1 MWKKIK
7 SHPWWLALGSVF
19 IALALFAG
27 WQLWG
32 KAPAT
37 PAVITAEVVRGNI
50 EDSVLAAGTIQA
62 AKLINVGAQVSGQVK
77 KLHVKLGD
85 VVEPGQPI
93 AEIDAATQQNNLKDA
108 QAALGSAQAQKSAK
122 QSALA
127 LAQNNFER
135 QKYMFEH
142 EASSKADYQSAQHA
156 LAAAKAELAA
166 AEAAIAQHTVRV
178 QTAQTNLGYT
188 RITAPMAGTVVAIV
202 TDEGQTV
209 NANQTAPT
217 IIKLAQLDAMTIQAQ
232 ISEADVPRVQ
242 AGMEAWFTILG
253 EPERRH
259 QASLRSIEPGPID
272 INSYDGRA
280 TSNNSNTAVYY
291 NGVLDVPNADGKLRI
306 QMTAQ
311 VNIVLRQANNVL
323 LIPAGALGKRVKGEN
338 APDSKNQ
345 ADKPSA
351 NTASGAQAASPAS
364 SSSSSSSANSTNS
377 PSAAPA
383 GKGSKSG
390 KGNREGGAGA
400 AQDGKPAFYTVRVA
414 TGEKGEQKIEER
426 KVKIGLNNR
435 VQAEVLEGLKEGDKV
450 VVGTAAA
457 GAEGQQRR
465 VRVM

>member
-7 SHPWWLALGSVF
+7 SHPWWLALGTVF
-19 IALALFAG
+19 VALALLAG

-32 KAPAT
+32 KAPAA
-37 PAVITAEVVRGNI
+37 PSVITADVVRGDI

-85 VVEPGQPI
+85 VVEQGQPI

-108 QAALGSAQAQKSAK
+108 QAALGSAQAQKTAK

-135 QKYMFEH
+135 QKYMFER
-142 EASSKADYQSAQHA
+142 EASSKADYQTAQHA

-166 AEAAIAQHTVRV
+166 AEAAIAQYTVRV

-232 ISEADVPRVQ
+232 ISEADVPRVAPGQ
-242 AGMEAWFTILG
+242 PAYFTILG

-280 TSNNSNTAVYY
+280 TSNNSSNAVYY

-311 VNIVLRQANNVL
+311 VNIVLRQAKNVL
-323 LIPAGALGKRVKGEN
+323 LIPAGALGKRIKGEN
-338 APDSKNQ
+338 APDGKNQ
-345 ADKPSA
+345 SDKPRA
-351 NTASGAQAASPAS
+351 NAASSEQTASSASPAS
-364 SSSSSSSANSTNS
+364 SASSA
-377 PSAAPA
+377 PE
-383 GKGSKSG
+383 GKGNRSG
-390 KGNREGGAGA
+390 KGNKEGKGESKAT
-400 AQDGKPAFYTVRVA
+400 FYTVRVA

>member
-7 SHPWWLALGSVF
+7 SHPWWLALGTVF
-19 IALALFAG
+19 VALALLAG

-32 KAPAT
+32 KAPAA
-37 PAVITAEVVRGNI
+37 PSVITADVVRGDI

-85 VVEPGQPI
+85 VVEQGQPI

-108 QAALGSAQAQKSAK
+108 QAALGSAQAQKTAK

-135 QKYMFEH
+135 QKYMFER
-142 EASSKADYQSAQHA
+142 EASSKADYQTAQHA
-156 LAAAKAELAA
+156 LAAAKADLAA
-166 AEAAIAQHTVRV
+166 AEAAIAQYTVRV

-232 ISEADVPRVQ
+232 ISEADVPRVAPGQ
-242 AGMEAWFTILG
+242 PAYFTILG

-259 QASLRSIEPGPID
+259 QASLHSIEPGPID

-280 TSNNSNTAVYY
+280 TSNNSNTAVYTTACSMC
-291 NGVLDVPNADGKLRI
+291 PM
-306 QMTAQ
+306 QM
-311 VNIVLRQANNVL
+311 
-323 LIPAGALGKRVKGEN
+323 
-338 APDSKNQ
+338 
-345 ADKPSA
+345 
-351 NTASGAQAASPAS
+351 ASC
-364 SSSSSSSANSTNS
+364 
-377 PSAAPA
+377 
-383 GKGSKSG
+383 
-390 KGNREGGAGA
+390 
-400 AQDGKPAFYTVRVA
+400 AF
-414 TGEKGEQKIEER
+414 K
-426 KVKIGLNNR
+426 
-435 VQAEVLEGLKEGDKV
+435 
-450 VVGTAAA
+450 
-457 GAEGQQRR
+457 
-465 VRVM
+465 

>member
-7 SHPWWLALGSVF
+7 SHPWWLALGTVF
-19 IALALFAG
+19 VALALLAG

-32 KAPAT
+32 KAPAA
-37 PAVITAEVVRGNI
+37 PSVITADVVRGDI

-85 VVEPGQPI
+85 VVEQGQPI

-108 QAALGSAQAQKSAK
+108 QAALGSAQAQKTAK

-135 QKYMFEH
+135 QKYMFER

-166 AEAAIAQHTVRV
+166 AEAAIAQYTVRV

-232 ISEADVPRVQ
+232 ISESDVPRVAPGQ
-242 AGMEAWFTILG
+242 PAYFTILG

-280 TSNNSNTAVYY
+280 TSNNSSNAVYY

-311 VNIVLRQANNVL
+311 VNIVLRQAKNVL
-323 LIPAGALGKRVKGEN
+323 LIPAGALGKRIKGEN
-338 APDSKNQ
+338 APDGKNQ
-345 ADKPSA
+345 SDKPRA
-351 NTASGAQAASPAS
+351 NAASGEHAASSASPAS
-364 SSSSSSSANSTNS
+364 SASSA
-377 PSAAPA
+377 PE
-383 GKGSKSG
+383 GKGNRSG
-390 KGNREGGAGA
+390 KGNKEGRGE
-400 AQDGKPAFYTVRVA
+400 GKATFYTVRVA

-457 GAEGQQRR
+457 GTEGQQRR

>member
-7 SHPWWLALGSVF
+7 SHPWWLALGTVF
-19 IALALFAG
+19 VALALLAG

-37 PAVITAEVVRGNI
+37 PSVITADVVRGDI

-85 VVEPGQPI
+85 VVEQGQPI

-108 QAALGSAQAQKSAK
+108 QAALGSAQAQKAAK

-135 QKYMFEH
+135 QKYMFERD
-142 EASSKADYQSAQHA
+142 ASSKADYQTSQHA
-156 LAAAKAELAA
+156 LAAAKADLAA
-166 AEAAIAQHTVRV
+166 AEAAIAQYTVRV

-232 ISEADVPRVQ
+232 ISEADVPRVAPGQ
-242 AGMEAWFTILG
+242 PAYFTILG

-280 TSNNSNTAVYY
+280 TSNNSSNAVYY

-311 VNIVLRQANNVL
+311 VNIVLRQAKNVL
-323 LIPAGALGKRVKGEN
+323 LIPAGALGKRIKGDN
-338 APDSKNQ
+338 APDGKNQ
-345 ADKPSA
+345 SDKPRA
-351 NTASGAQAASPAS
+351 NAASGEHAASSASPAS
-364 SSSSSSSANSTNS
+364 SASSA
-377 PSAAPA
+377 PE
-383 GKGSKSG
+383 GKGNRSG
-390 KGNREGGAGA
+390 KGNKEGRGE
-400 AQDGKPAFYTVRVA
+400 GKAAFYTVRVA
-414 TGEKGEQKIEER
+414 TGEKDAQKIEER

-435 VQAEVLEGLKEGDKV
+435 VQAEVLEGLKEGEKV
-450 VVGTAAA
+450 VVGTASADGA
-457 GAEGQQRR
+457 GGQQRR

>member
-232 ISEADVPRVQ
+232 ISEADVPRV
-242 AGMEAWFTILG
+242 A
-253 EPERRH
+253 
-259 QASLRSIEPGPID
+259 PG
-272 INSYDGRA
+272 
-280 TSNNSNTAVYY
+280 
-291 NGVLDVPNADGKLRI
+291 
-306 QMTAQ
+306 
-311 VNIVLRQANNVL
+311 
-323 LIPAGALGKRVKGEN
+323 
-338 APDSKNQ
+338 
-345 ADKPSA
+345 
-351 NTASGAQAASPAS
+351 
-364 SSSSSSSANSTNS
+364 
-377 PSAAPA
+377 
-383 GKGSKSG
+383 
-390 KGNREGGAGA
+390 
-400 AQDGKPAFYTVRVA
+400 
-414 TGEKGEQKIEER
+414 
-426 KVKIGLNNR
+426 
-435 VQAEVLEGLKEGDKV
+435 
-450 VVGTAAA
+450 
-457 GAEGQQRR
+457 
-465 VRVM
+465 

>member
-1 MWKKIK
+1 M
-7 SHPWWLALGSVF
+7 
-19 IALALFAG
+19 
-27 WQLWG
+27 
-32 KAPAT
+32 
-37 PAVITAEVVRGNI
+37 
-50 EDSVLAAGTIQA
+50 
-62 AKLINVGAQVSGQVK
+62 
-77 KLHVKLGD
+77 
-85 VVEPGQPI
+85 
-93 AEIDAATQQNNLKDA
+93 
-108 QAALGSAQAQKSAK
+108 
-122 QSALA
+122 
-127 LAQNNFER
+127 
-135 QKYMFEH
+135 
-142 EASSKADYQSAQHA
+142 
-156 LAAAKAELAA
+156 
-166 AEAAIAQHTVRV
+166 
-178 QTAQTNLGYT
+178 
-188 RITAPMAGTVVAIV
+188 
-202 TDEGQTV
+202 
-209 NANQTAPT
+209 
-217 IIKLAQLDAMTIQAQ
+217 
-232 ISEADVPRVQ
+232 
-242 AGMEAWFTILG
+242 
-253 EPERRH
+253 
-259 QASLRSIEPGPID
+259 
-272 INSYDGRA
+272 
-280 TSNNSNTAVYY
+280 YY

-351 NTASGAQAASPAS
+351 NTASGAQAASPAI
-364 SSSSSSSANSTNS
+364 SSSSANSTNS